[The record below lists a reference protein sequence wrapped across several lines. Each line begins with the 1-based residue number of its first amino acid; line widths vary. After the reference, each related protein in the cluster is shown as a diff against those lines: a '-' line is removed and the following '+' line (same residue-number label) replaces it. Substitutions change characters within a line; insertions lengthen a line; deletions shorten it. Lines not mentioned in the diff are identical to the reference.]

1 MTPGDMRREFF
12 RELWAGLRVVWPI
25 LSGLLIFMGAVGIVI
40 GLQEHWSPPDAIY
53 FAFVTGLTI
62 GYGDLVPTH
71 ALSRI
76 LAILIGLSGVLLVGL
91 VVAIGVRALGRVERS
106 NRDG

>member
-1 MTPGDMRREFF
+1 MRRKFF

-25 LSGLLIFMGAVGIVI
+25 ISGLLIFMGSVGVVI
-40 GLQEHWSPPDAIY
+40 GLQEHWSLPDAIY

-91 VVAIGVRALGRVERS
+91 VVAIGVRALERVERN
-106 NRDG
+106 NREG